1 LKEKKKIKFLI
12 LFSLSSFISSSELKS
27 VIEWIL
33 TVDLKYRPK
42 LPEVIDTLDEKWPD
56 LLYGK
61 DVAQKYYYASDQGKV
76 TRGPTNV

>member
-1 LKEKKKIKFLI
+1 
-12 LFSLSSFISSSELKS
+12 